1 MCWKFVLFCAQCSR
15 NGHSGPEED
24 VQLLSWLISYYSSHV
39 SLIPGIPLP
48 LQSCSYKANS
58 HPLFPLLLVC
68 QWILSEEPRIS
79 LAEAWNLIPSL
90 VRCCTCVFLAGN
102 IGDYFTGNVVQSGE
116 NVSTHPCFPS
126 GFNGGI
132 SEVQSH
138 LICLIAIFSR
148 LLRNPGSWTAPISLL
163 EASSSLEYEC
173 GQTAAIFEKNRFG
186 SLVRV
191 VIFSLLDN
199 QIVCDGSYL

>member
-1 MCWKFVLFCAQCSR
+1 MPLRITGTCHSAQPCNLVFPFFLLGALVRLSNSGRRFVQCLVQSRCGCWSRGDGLCWKFVLFCAQCSR

-68 QWILSEEPRIS
+68 QWILPEEPRIS

-132 SEVQSH
+132 S
-138 LICLIAIFSR
+138 
-148 LLRNPGSWTAPISLL
+148 
-163 EASSSLEYEC
+163 
-173 GQTAAIFEKNRFG
+173 
-186 SLVRV
+186 
-191 VIFSLLDN
+191 
-199 QIVCDGSYL
+199 